1 MSTNL
6 SSARLI
12 SAGNLAADWV
22 CERLAADGS
31 FPGVENEIDA
41 YYKMPVLFALSGR
54 AGEGEAVVNYLRQR
68 FYDGGDFHANTDAS
82 VLSFRNYRNGWI
94 AQGLHMLGNTQ
105 MATAAGDYLE
115 GETVRTFGAVVTE
128 PWEPGVK
135 VMDWGT
141 TCSAAKAFLCL
152 GRNEVAIR
160 CGEYLLETLANQPQ
174 VERFLLK
181 RDLNGDYLK
190 DDDPTFVI
198 EIGGTDQIYFP
209 LGFGMLVFADLYA
222 LAGDDKWLIAAEK
235 LYDLVTKCHD
245 EIYSVI
251 TNRKAAWGAAQL
263 YSVTGDAK
271 YAQLSLDIWQW
282 TMDTQTPEGL
292 WLRHPEYSSIE
303 EQPLEFTVDAAV
315 ESGLYMFE
323 LASSL
328 SGYLVKDQ

>member
-41 YYKMPVLFALSGR
+41 YYKMPVLFALSDR
-54 AGEGEAVVNYLRQR
+54 PSQAQAVEMHLRKR
-68 FYDGGDFHANTDAS
+68 FFAGGDFHANTPAE
-82 VLSFRNYRNGWI
+82 VLSFKNYRNGWI
-94 AQGLHMLGNTQ
+94 ARGMHMLGSTL

-115 GETVRTFGAVVTE
+115 SEMVQAFGAVVTE

-181 RDLNGDYLK
+181 RDLNGAYLK

-222 LAGDDKWLIAAEK
+222 LTGDDKWLTAAEK
-235 LYDLVTKCHD
+235 LYDLVTNCHD

-263 YSVTGDAK
+263 YAVTGDVK

-292 WLRHPEYSSIE
+292 WLRHPEYSSLE
-303 EQPLEFTVDAAV
+303 EQPLEYTVDAAV

-323 LASSL
+323 LARSL
-328 SGYLVKDQ
+328 SGYLPKYQ